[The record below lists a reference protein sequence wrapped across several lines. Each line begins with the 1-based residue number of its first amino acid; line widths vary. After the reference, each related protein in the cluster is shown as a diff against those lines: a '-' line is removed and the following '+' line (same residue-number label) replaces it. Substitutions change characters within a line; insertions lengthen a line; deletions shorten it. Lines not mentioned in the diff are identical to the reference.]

1 MTETTRYT
9 VQNFVDG
16 AERSALSGQTRPLVA
31 PATAQPLGTA
41 AWSSADDVTAAVDRA
56 AAAARPWAALGM
68 PGRRDAILR
77 WGTAVAAIAE
87 DIALADALNSGTPI
101 RNMRVGVTKGLDYLT
116 FFAGLWSE
124 VKGETIPASAS
135 HLHYTQRE
143 PFGPVGIIIPFN
155 HPTLF
160 GLAKT
165 VPALLAGNTVVL
177 KPSELTPASAAL
189 FAQASVGCLPPG
201 VLNVVNGGP
210 EVGAAIVADRRL
222 QRIHFTGGVSTGLQV
237 QRGAADSGIV
247 KHVTLE
253 LGGKNPLIALPDA
266 DPDVVAKAAVV
277 GMNYTRNQG
286 QSCGSTSRL
295 FVHADI
301 ADAVVERI
309 GKLVERHRGRPA
321 RGREHRDG
329 LADLGRTPA
338 AGTRRGE
345 SRARGRSQGVDRR
358 HRGRRR
364 RWPGAP
370 MSCRR

>member
-1 MTETTRYT
+1 
-9 VQNFVDG
+9 
-16 AERSALSGQTRPLVA
+16 
-31 PATAQPLGTA
+31 
-41 AWSSADDVTAAVDRA
+41 
-56 AAAARPWAALGM
+56 
-68 PGRRDAILR
+68 
-77 WGTAVAAIAE
+77 
-87 DIALADALNSGTPI
+87 
-101 RNMRVGVTKGLDYLT
+101 MRVGVTKGLDDLT

-155 HPTLF
+155 HPTL
-160 GLAKT
+160 LAW
-165 VPALLAGNTVVL
+165 PRRCPRCSRNTVVL

-189 FAQASVGCLPPG
+189 FARASVGCRPRG
-201 VLNVVNGGP
+201 RANVVNGGP

-253 LGGKNPLIALPDA
+253 LGGKNPLIALRDA

-309 GKLVERHRGRPA
+309 GKLVERIVVGLPEDESTEMGSLISVEHQQRVLA
-321 RGREHRDG
+321 AVSRGREAGARVLIGGTAADG
-329 LADLGRTPA
+329 AL
-338 AGTRRGE
+338 
-345 SRARGRSQGVDRR
+345 ARG
-358 HRGRRR
+358 
-364 RWPGAP
+364 A
-370 MSCRR
+370 